1 MPQQIDLGQFVWP
14 DAAQGRQP
22 QVPAGL
28 AWDSSFTRDLRL
40 LFVASQGPRNLAD
53 GSPLTPLNS
62 PTTKPTADGVAADL
76 VKASTQGYSAGN
88 SARYDPNGGPFTVFA
103 VVTLTAV
110 NTSPNGVLLSR
121 DVLGSRSFNLDTGGN
136 YNGNGARFYI
146 NAGGNLI
153 QGGSLNAGQRYV
165 IVGTLDSGGN
175 AALYIDGVSVVTGAG
190 WATQNATTAQTVIG
204 RREYV
209 GGEEPVGG
217 QMPYAGMFAR
227 ALSAAEVAALS
238 SSLSTRGGDVF
249 FAAPVLGFYG
259 AAANA
264 DNLLGQAC
272 L

>member
-1 MPQQIDLGQFVWP
+1 MAQQIDLGQFIWP
-14 DAAQGRQP
+14 DASQGRQP
-22 QVPAGL
+22 QVPIGID
-28 AWDSSFTRDLRL
+28 WSSSLTRELRL

-53 GSPLTPLNS
+53 GLPLTPLNS

-88 SARYDPNGGPFTVFA
+88 GARYDPNGGPFSVFA
-103 VVTLTAV
+103 VVTLNAV
-110 NTSPNGVLLSR
+110 TTSANGVLLSR
-121 DVLGSRSFNLDTGGN
+121 DVSGSRSFNLDTGGN
-136 YNGNGARFYI
+136 YNGNQARFYI
-146 NAGGNLI
+146 NAGANLI

-165 IVGTLDSGGN
+165 IVGTLDSGGTAN
-175 AALYIDGVSVVTGAG
+175 LYIDGANVASAGG

-209 GGEEPVGG
+209 TGEEPVGG
-217 QMPYAGMFAR
+217 KIPYAGMFAR

-249 FAAPVLGFYG
+249 FSAPVLGFYG